1 MPKVTAGDHRAEVH
15 RPRDHSSPV
24 KVRGYPSSENGNF
37 QKCLLADKSRNVC
50 HGTPIW
56 SLRLRAGSP
65 GFAKVILFGSTPTP
79 RDLHEDLAL
88 PVNQPMRGSSPE
100 ALTAG
105 PQWSD
110 ELE

>member
-1 MPKVTAGDHRAEVH
+1 MWKEQ
-15 RPRDHSSPV
+15 
-24 KVRGYPSSENGNF
+24 E
-37 QKCLLADKSRNVC
+37 CC

-56 SLRLRAGSP
+56 SLRLRVGSP
-65 GFAKVILFGSTPTP
+65 GFAKVIPFGSTPTP
-79 RDLHEDLAL
+79 RDLREDLAF
-88 PVNQPMRGSSPE
+88 PVNQPTRGPIPE